1 MFIARLGKD
10 RKLFKN
16 AGGFLSK
23 RNNLKINSDD
33 RHLSIERDIQTS
45 NGTKIRRGASD

>member
-23 RNNLKINSDD
+23 RNNQKINSDD
-33 RHLSIERDIQTS
+33 RHLF
-45 NGTKIRRGASD
+45 N